1 MDENRL
7 RNIKIYVVANE
18 IGFIILWLLF
28 LYLFRSDYREYLVF
42 HGMKPYTPDTTG
54 AYFYTIVAILWM
66 TAPVPLIGIPIMY
79 FSLWKKEDVQGTYRF
94 VS

>member
-54 AYFYTIVAILWM
+54 HIFT
-66 TAPVPLIGIPIMY
+66 P
-79 FSLWKKEDVQGTYRF
+79 
-94 VS
+94 